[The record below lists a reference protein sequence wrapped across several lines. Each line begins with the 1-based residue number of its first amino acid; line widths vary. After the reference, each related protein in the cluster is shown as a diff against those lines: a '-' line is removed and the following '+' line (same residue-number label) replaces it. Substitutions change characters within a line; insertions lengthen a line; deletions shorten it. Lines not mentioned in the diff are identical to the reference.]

1 MQNQELDVNKY
12 VEQMSLLLD
21 LPIKNEY
28 RDGVVANF
36 ARIQAIAQLVNAFP
50 LPTEVEPAPVFE
62 P

>member
-1 MQNQELDVNKY
+1 MKNQEFDVNKY

-21 LPIKNEY
+21 LQIKDEY

-36 ARIQAIAQLVNAFP
+36 ARIQAIAQLVNSFP
-50 LPTEVEPAPVFE
+50 LPAEVESAPVFE